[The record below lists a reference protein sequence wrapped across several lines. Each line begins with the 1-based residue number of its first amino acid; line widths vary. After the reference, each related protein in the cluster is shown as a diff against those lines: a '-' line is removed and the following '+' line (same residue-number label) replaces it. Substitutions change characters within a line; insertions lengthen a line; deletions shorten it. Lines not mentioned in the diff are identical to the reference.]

1 MTSLVRWDPFAEFAS
16 LRRAMDRVFDEFM
29 PMRWRAAE
37 PVDLTFPIDLWE
49 TDDRVM
55 VRAALPG
62 VKPEEIDVSVSEGVL
77 TIKGEHKEER
87 KEEKESYYHRE
98 IRYGAFSRSI
108 QLPCRVDHERAEAE
122 FENGVLTISLPKAEE
137 VRPKTIKVRSKEL
150 VGARS

>member
-1 MTSLVRWDPFAEFAS
+1 
-16 LRRAMDRVFDEFM
+16 
-29 PMRWRAAE
+29 
-37 PVDLTFPIDLWE
+37 
-49 TDDRVM
+49 M

-62 VKPEEIDVSVSEGVL
+62 VKPDEIDISVSDGVL

-122 FENGVLTISLPKAEE
+122 FENGVLTVSLPKAEE
-137 VRPKTIKVRSKEL
+137 VRPKTIKVR
-150 VGARS
+150 G